1 VISQERIATG
11 IVDKTLYTAE
21 IAAHELSTLEW
32 AAF

>member
-11 IVDKTLYTAE
+11 IDKTLYTAE